1 MTTYTIQ
8 TKIINVKDLL
18 LRCNLSIPSYQRP
31 YKWTI
36 KNVNQLIDDIIIH
49 QEKSAYRLG
58 TLVVHQ
64 EDKNGLEIQN
74 IVDGQQRS
82 ITLSLIAFAINQNC
96 REIILKHEE
105 YKTIDF
111 NTLGLLSIVEFQNE
125 ISLYNIQNNYNEIV
139 RRVRAFDKKLIEFF
153 FEKCE
158 LVQIVL
164 NDISEA
170 FQFFDSQNARG
181 KDLKPHDLLKAFH
194 LREMKNETEAEKIK
208 SVTHWESLDGKELA
222 TLFENYL
229 FRIRNWS
236 KGYSARYFTKN
247 EVDVFKGISFDN
259 KDNYPY
265 MQLYRIGHYFT
276 EKYNSD
282 YQRNIDLQQAN
293 FPFQID
299 QVIINGKRFFEMVA
313 HYKYMIDKINLNKVT
328 TDVKILEKTILEQ
341 NTIYQNII
349 QTISTYEGRNRT
361 GDGYVRTL
369 FDCAMIHYLDKFEE
383 KNIEMVFEK
392 IFIWAYSLRL
402 QLQAVQIASMDN
414 HALQNNIFKTINEAL
429 HPSEVMNFSINS
441 IDKNN
446 STKTEAIFDLF
457 NTLHYVR

>member
-1 MTTYTIQ
+1 MDFKKIEP
-8 TKIINVKDLL
+8 KIIKVKELL
-18 LRCNLSIPSYQRP
+18 LKNNLTIPTYQRP

-64 EDKNGLEIQN
+64 EGKNGFEIQN

-82 ITLSLIAFAINQNC
+82 ITLSLIAYAINQNC
-96 REIILKHEE
+96 REIIVKHEE
-105 YKTIDF
+105 YKSIDF
-111 NTLGLLSIVEFQNE
+111 NALGLLNNTEFQNE
-125 ISLYNIQNNYNEIV
+125 ITIANIQNNYNEIV
-139 RRVRAFDKKLIEFF
+139 RRVRSFDKKLIEFF

-181 KDLKPHDLLKAFH
+181 KDLEPHDLLKAFH

-247 EVDVFKGISFDN
+247 EVDVFKGISFDS

-265 MQLYRIGHYFT
+265 MQLYRIGHFFT

-282 YQRNIDLQQAN
+282 YQRNIDLKQTN

-313 HYKYMIDKINLNKVT
+313 HYKYMIDKINLNNIT
-328 TDVKILEKTILEQ
+328 SDDKILEKTILEQ
-341 NTIYQNII
+341 NTIYNSII
-349 QTISTYEGRNRT
+349 QTLSNYEGRNRT

-457 NTLHYVR
+457 KTLHYVR